1 MQQIEILSL
10 AERLISVYHSGELD
24 KLLTHM
30 TDGQPPSTKLLVKM
44 ELNRLMAPC
53 SKSID
58 LRGKVQGECRE
69 YAFDNRQHWL
79 DDVAFNAYHKNMK
92 KFGGYTEGVWEAV
105 NNTRNNFRVMKQQ
118 GKLAPK
124 NDQPKDTSF
133 EVEPL
138 KLGYDLKRQ
147 ENRLKIATQ
156 IEIRLPNEQ
165 LIHGLSVDLS
175 PSGAKLKV
183 PAAFDY
189 KLGEIIQIYFAELH
203 STSMVTGLQQGLE
216 YRILGIDEAHDSDA
230 VKFLRVLKLN
240 NSDVIEQVIE
250 EAIQTNTQKAR
261 HDNQDKIIRA
271 RTRGYEHM
279 YLKHTSNLPLFFS
292 HNELKLA
299 LLTENNRP
307 IWQYW
312 HDERNQQA
320 LGSLFKPER
329 MAYLAAPG
337 VRGSNNVLYAFK
349 HEHQHKTLFF
359 SMLMP
364 EASQEQ
370 RKLFWHIGAKRDSW
384 RAFRLFVFELSD
396 QERQALAQH
405 SSELADHSSALTHC
419 GVLQEIGN
427 SETGHDY
434 LLADKPNLAT
444 GALNDFRHPRQVMG
458 NPMGIYF
465 DARSRRKEPR
475 YRFRTPVQVSNGT
488 HSVTGATVDLSKR
501 GLSLQLEAPLAV
513 KANDQVWVDYLEL
526 KLYDKTLP
534 LGNTPYQVVR
544 IDPTGRSLQ
553 LVIQESVQTIKTIA
567 FFNSII
573 ECNQDK
579 LLKKEEILPSNPL
592 LESLHNILL
601 DKMVS
606 TPFFVEKVAS
616 NLKPKVIGVNY
627 PLPAYLSLL
636 AQLSSEQRITL
647 QPIFKGHT
655 NSLLATPMK
664 RIEGAEPQYREIY
677 LSIVKYGTQIQSI
690 ESRLLS
696 DFNDTGERIRFIRQG
711 QTMGELY
718 VLRISGVPVFAPI
731 TNLLRSDLNEL
742 ATISPAHAKS
752 LEKEMLA
759 QVGYGEIVDITEEVL
774 IRLELTR

>member
-1 MQQIEILSL
+1 MQQTEILSL
-10 AERLISVYHSGELD
+10 VERLIPAYRSGDLD
-24 KLLTHM
+24 YLLSQM
-30 TDGQPPSTKLLVKM
+30 TEGQPPSAKLLVKM

-69 YAFDNRQHWL
+69 YEFEGRQHWL
-79 DDVAFNAYHKNMK
+79 DDVAFNSYHKSIK

-118 GKLAPK
+118 GKLDPK
-124 NDQPKDTSF
+124 GDQSKDTSF
-133 EVEPL
+133 EVEPI

-147 ENRLKIATQ
+147 ENRLKISTQ
-156 IEIRLPNEQ
+156 IEIHRKNEQ
-165 LIHGLSVDLS
+165 LIHGLSIDLS

-189 KLGEIIQIYFAELH
+189 KLGEVIHVYFAELNK
-203 STSMVTGLQQGLE
+203 TSNVVGLHKNIE
-216 YRILGIDEAHDSDA
+216 YRILGVDESYDSDA
-230 VKFLRVLKLN
+230 IKFLRVLKL
-240 NSDVIEQVIE
+240 SDTDVIEKVIE

-279 YLKHTSNLPLFFS
+279 YLKHTCNLPLFFS
-292 HNELKLA
+292 GNELKLA

-320 LGSLFKPER
+320 LGTLFKPER
-329 MAYLAAPG
+329 MAQLTAPG
-337 VRGSNNVLYAFK
+337 LRGSNNVLYAFK
-349 HEHQHKTLFF
+349 HEHQQKTLFF

-364 EASQEQ
+364 EATQEQ

-384 RAFRLFVFELSD
+384 KAFRLFVFELSEE
-396 QERQALAQH
+396 ERQALAQH
-405 SSELADHSSALTHC
+405 SAELDEQSTSLTHC
-419 GVLQEIGN
+419 GVLQEIGDT
-427 SETGHDY
+427 ETALDY
-434 LLADKPNLAT
+434 LLVEKPNLPSS
-444 GALNDFRHPRQVMG
+444 ALNDFRHPRQVVG

-475 YRFRTPVQVSNGT
+475 YRFKTPVQVSKDEQR
-488 HSVTGATVDLSKR
+488 VTGATVDLSKR
-501 GLSLQLEAPLAV
+501 GLSLILDAPLDV

-526 KLYDKTLP
+526 KLYDKTIP
-534 LGNTPYQVVR
+534 LDNAPYQVVR
-544 IDPTGRSLQ
+544 IGPEGRQLQ
-553 LVIQESVQTIKTIA
+553 LMIEDSTQTLKTIA

-573 ECNQDK
+573 EHNQDK
-579 LLKKEEILPSNPL
+579 LLKKEEILPSNEL

-606 TPFFVEKVAS
+606 TPIFVEKVGS

-627 PLPAYLSLL
+627 PLPPHLALL
-636 AQLSSEQRITL
+636 AKLGSENRIAL

-664 RIEGAEPQYREIY
+664 RIEGAVPQYNEVYI
-677 LSIVKYGTQIQSI
+677 SVVKYGARVQSV

-696 DFNDTGERIRFIRQG
+696 DFTDTRDRIRFIRQG
-711 QTMGELY
+711 QEMGEFY
-718 VLRISGVPVFAPI
+718 ALRVSGVPVFSPI
-731 TNLLRSDLNEL
+731 TNLLRSDLKEL
-742 ATISPAHAKS
+742 AAISPHHAKS

-759 QVGYGEIVDITEEVL
+759 QIGYGELVDITEEVL

>member
-1 MQQIEILSL
+1 MQQTEILSL
-10 AERLISVYHSGELD
+10 VERLIPVYRSGDLD
-24 KLLTHM
+24 YLLSQM
-30 TDGQPPSTKLLVKM
+30 TEGHPPSAKLLVKM

-53 SKSID
+53 TKSID

-69 YAFDNRQHWL
+69 YHFDGRQHWL
-79 DDVAFNAYHKNMK
+79 DDVAFNSYQKSLK
-92 KFGGYTEGVWEAV
+92 KFGAYTEGVWEAV

-118 GKLAPK
+118 GKLDPK
-124 NDQPKDTSF
+124 TDQPKDTSF
-133 EVEPL
+133 EVEPV

-147 ENRLKIATQ
+147 ENRLKISSQ
-156 IEIRLPNEQ
+156 IEIHLKNEQ
-165 LIHGLSVDLS
+165 LVHGLSVDLS

-189 KLGEIIQIYFAELH
+189 KLGEVIQVYFSDLNKTSNVVGLH
-203 STSMVTGLQQGLE
+203 KSID
-216 YRILGIDEAHDSDA
+216 YRILGVDESYDSDA
-230 VKFLRVLKLN
+230 IKFLRVLKL
-240 NSDVIEQVIE
+240 SDTDVIEKVIE

-279 YLKHTSNLPLFFS
+279 YLKHTCNLPLFFS
-292 HNELKLA
+292 GNELKLA

-320 LGSLFKPER
+320 LGTLFKPER
-329 MAYLAAPG
+329 MAHLTAPG

-364 EASQEQ
+364 EATQEQ

-384 RAFRLFVFELSD
+384 KAFRLFVFELSD
-396 QERQALAQH
+396 EERKTLAEH
-405 SSELADHSSALTHC
+405 SRELADQSRSLTHC
-419 GVLQEIGN
+419 GVLQEI
-427 SETGHDY
+427 SDTEAAHDY
-434 LLADKPNLAT
+434 LLVEKPNLPSS
-444 GALNDFRHPRQVMG
+444 ALNDFRHPRQVIG
-458 NPMGIYF
+458 TPMGIYF

-475 YRFRTPVQVSNGT
+475 YRFRTPVQVSKDT
-488 HSVTGATVDLSKR
+488 LKVAGATVDLSKR
-501 GLSLQLEAPLAV
+501 GLSLLLDAPLDV

-526 KLYDKTLP
+526 KLYDKSLP
-534 LGNTPYQVVR
+534 LDNAPYKVVR
-544 IDPTGRSLQ
+544 IGPEGRRLQ
-553 LVIQESVQTIKTIA
+553 LVIEENLQTLKTIA

-573 ECNQDK
+573 EHNQDK
-579 LLKKEEILPSNPL
+579 LLKKEEILPSNAL

-606 TPFFVEKVAS
+606 TPFFVEKVGS

-627 PLPAYLSLL
+627 PLPPHLALL
-636 AQLSSEQRITL
+636 AKLGSENRITL

-664 RIEGAEPQYREIY
+664 RIEGAVPQYHEVY
-677 LSIVKYGTQIQSI
+677 LSAVKYGTRIQSV
-690 ESRLLS
+690 ESRLLN
-696 DFNDTGERIRFIRQG
+696 DFTDTRERIRFIRQG
-711 QTMGELY
+711 QAMGEFY
-718 VLRISGVPVFAPI
+718 ALRVSGVPVFAPI
-731 TNLLRSDLNEL
+731 TNLLRSDLTEL
-742 ATISPAHAKS
+742 AEISPHHAKS

-759 QVGYGEIVDITEEVL
+759 QVGYGELVDITEEVL
-774 IRLELTR
+774 IRLELT